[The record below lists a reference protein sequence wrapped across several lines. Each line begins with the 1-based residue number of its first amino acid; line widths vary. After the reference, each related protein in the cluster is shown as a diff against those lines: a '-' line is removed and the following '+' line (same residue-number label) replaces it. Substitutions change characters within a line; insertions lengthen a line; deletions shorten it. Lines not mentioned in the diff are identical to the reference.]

1 MKSIKLYIVF
11 VFLVSGC
18 DYKNESYSESYTSRI
33 IRNVVLDIECV
44 KSSLEKN
51 PEFDVVNKEGNTLI
65 TSSSDIDVLLDIT
78 NTQLIIVSKYNTQ
91 VKQEK
96 NIGIISAVGDRAER
110 YGRLQLLKLTNN
122 KLITCMLGF
131 FA

>member
-96 NIGIISAVGDRAER
+96 NIGIISAVGDRAELSVMEDCN
-110 YGRLQLLKLTNN
+110 Y
-122 KLITCMLGF
+122 
-131 FA
+131 